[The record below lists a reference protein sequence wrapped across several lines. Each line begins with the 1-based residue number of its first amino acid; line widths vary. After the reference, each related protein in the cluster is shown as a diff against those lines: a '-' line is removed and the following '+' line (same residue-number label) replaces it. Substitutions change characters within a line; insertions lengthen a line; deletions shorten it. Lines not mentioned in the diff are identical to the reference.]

1 MQPTFF
7 ESTPQQKQLAD
18 IGGSMMDWSENY
30 GKLHGLKAV
39 TDNGLRTLNELSH
52 VGYMLTTVGAT
63 FGAAEV
69 DFDAAERKLIVD
81 FMKKQVDIERKGQ
94 YTVYKLNKQGA
105 LHMTNVM
112 IKEGTYKIRGKETC
126 MQGLVFP
133 LVEEFKVGAGG
144 GYVTVDGSAVNGFPA
159 RNIKIKVSGVRDYT
173 VVGDEVAAT
182 IVEESDTEIVERIR
196 ERFDMLKDMTKAVK
210 KGDVRAMIV
219 SGPPGV
225 GKSHGVEEVLDRYAL
240 MESLGAGKQHEVIK
254 GATSAIG
261 LYCKLFKMA
270 DKGKVVVF
278 DDCDSI
284 FADELSLNILK
295 AALDSKKNRYIHWN
309 TDSFKLRNEGVPD
322 SFKFEASAIFITNLK
337 FDKVKG
343 KLREHLEAL
352 ESRCHYMDLT
362 IDSDKDK
369 ILRIKQVVQD
379 GMLDKYKLADEVKE
393 EIMDFI
399 DINKGRLRELSL
411 RTVLKVADLAI
422 SFPDRWE
429 SYAENTV
436 MRRA

>member
-1 MQPTFF
+1 MQNI
-7 ESTPQQKQLAD
+7 K
-18 IGGSMMDWSENY
+18 
-30 GKLHGLKAV
+30 
-39 TDNGLRTLNELSH
+39 
-52 VGYMLTTVGAT
+52 
-63 FGAAEV
+63 
-69 DFDAAERKLIVD
+69 IV
-81 FMKKQVDIERKGQ
+81 
-94 YTVYKLNKQGA
+94 N
-105 LHMTNVM
+105 
-112 IKEGTYKIRGKETC
+112 GTYRLRGKETD
-126 MQGLVFP
+126 MSGIVFP
-133 LVEEFKVGAGG
+133 MVKEFTMGTNGGA
-144 GYVTVDGSAVNGFPA
+144 VTVDSTPITGLPN
-159 RNIKIKVSGVRDYT
+159 RNIKIKCSSPEDYVLVGENVKNAVR
-173 VVGDEVAAT
+173 
-182 IVEESDTEIVERIR
+182 EESDAEIVERIR

-210 KGDVRAMIV
+210 KGNVRAMIV

-225 GKSHGVEEVLDRYAL
+225 GKSHGVEEVLDRYAM
-240 MESLGAGKQHEVIK
+240 METLGAGKTHEVIK

-295 AALDSKKNRYIHWN
+295 AALDSKKTRTIHWN

-322 SFKFEASAIFITNLK
+322 SFRFEASAIFITNLK

-379 GMLDKYKLADEVKE
+379 GMLDAYDLTEEVKL
-393 EIMDFI
+393 EIMDFV
-399 DINKGRLRELSL
+399 DVNKNRLRELSL
-411 RTVLKVADLAI
+411 RTVLKVADLAGA
-422 SFPDRWE
+422 FPDKWE
-429 SYAENTV
+429 AMAENTV

>member
-1 MQPTFF
+1 
-7 ESTPQQKQLAD
+7 
-18 IGGSMMDWSENY
+18 
-30 GKLHGLKAV
+30 
-39 TDNGLRTLNELSH
+39 
-52 VGYMLTTVGAT
+52 
-63 FGAAEV
+63 
-69 DFDAAERKLIVD
+69 
-81 FMKKQVDIERKGQ
+81 MK
-94 YTVYKLNKQGA
+94 
-105 LHMTNVM
+105 NVR
-112 IKEGTYKIRGKETC
+112 ILEGTYKIRGKEVDLAG
-126 MQGLVFP
+126 MVFP

-144 GYVTVDGSAVNGFPA
+144 GYVTVDGAAVAGFPD
-159 RNIKIKVSGVRDYT
+159 RNIKIKCRGADDYQI
-173 VVGDEVAAT
+173 VGDSVAT
-182 IVEESDTEIVERIR
+182 TVREESDAEIVERIR
-196 ERFDMLKDMTKAVK
+196 DRFDMLKDMTKAVK
-210 KGDVRAMIV
+210 KGEVRAMIV

-225 GKSHGVEEVLDRYAL
+225 GKSHGVEEVLDRYAM
-240 MESLGAGKQHEVIK
+240 MEQLGAGKTHEVIK

-261 LYCKLFKMA
+261 LYCKLYKMA

-295 AALDSKKNRYIHWN
+295 AALDSKKTRTIHWN

-379 GMLDKYKLADEVKE
+379 GMLDDYKLDDAVKLD
-393 EIMDFI
+393 IMEFVDA
-399 DINKGRLRELSL
+399 NKNRLRELSL
-411 RTVLKVADLAI
+411 RTVLKVADLAM
-422 SFPDRWE
+422 SFPDKWE
-429 SYAENTV
+429 AFAENTV

>member
-1 MQPTFF
+1 M
-7 ESTPQQKQLAD
+7 K
-18 IGGSMMDWSENY
+18 NV
-30 GKLHGLKAV
+30 K
-39 TDNGLRTLNELSH
+39 
-52 VGYMLTTVGAT
+52 
-63 FGAAEV
+63 
-69 DFDAAERKLIVD
+69 IV
-81 FMKKQVDIERKGQ
+81 
-94 YTVYKLNKQGA
+94 
-105 LHMTNVM
+105 
-112 IKEGTYKIRGKETC
+112 EGTYKIRGKDTDVSG
-126 MQGLVFP
+126 MVFP
-133 LVEEFKVGAGG
+133 LVEEFKFGTGG
-144 GYVTVDGSAVNGFPA
+144 GFVTVDGKAVAGFPD
-159 RNIKIKVSGVRDYT
+159 RNIKIKVESAESYVH
-173 VVGDEVAAT
+173 VGASEAAAQARVETDE
-182 IVEESDTEIVERIR
+182 EIMERMR

-240 MESLGAGKQHEVIK
+240 MESMGGMKTHEVIK

-261 LYCKLFKMA
+261 LYCKLYKMA

-309 TDSFKLRNEGVPD
+309 TDSHKLRMEGVPD

-369 ILRIKQVVQD
+369 MLRIKQVVTD
-379 GMLDKYKLADEVKE
+379 GMLDAYALSDETRE

-399 DINKGRLRELSL
+399 DINKGQLRELSL
-411 RTVLKVADLAI
+411 RTVLKVADLAQA
-422 SFPDRWE
+422 FPDKWE
-429 SYAENTV
+429 AMAENTV